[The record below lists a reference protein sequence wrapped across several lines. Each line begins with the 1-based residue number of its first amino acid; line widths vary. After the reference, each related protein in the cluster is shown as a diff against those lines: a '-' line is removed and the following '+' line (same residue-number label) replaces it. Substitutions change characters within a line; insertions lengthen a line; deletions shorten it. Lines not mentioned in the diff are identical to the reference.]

1 MVFRIHDNMKYDE
14 GMAKGISIGKAEGI
28 SIGKAE
34 GISIGKAEGIIST
47 ARDFGMSDKDIISRL
62 ASKLHIPAADAR
74 QMLLNYAQEVSQAC
88 L

>member
-14 GMAKGISIGKAEGI
+14 GLEKGRAEGI

-62 ASKLHIPAADAR
+62 VSKLHIPAADAQ
-74 QMLLNYAQEVSQAC
+74 QMLMNYAQEVSPAC